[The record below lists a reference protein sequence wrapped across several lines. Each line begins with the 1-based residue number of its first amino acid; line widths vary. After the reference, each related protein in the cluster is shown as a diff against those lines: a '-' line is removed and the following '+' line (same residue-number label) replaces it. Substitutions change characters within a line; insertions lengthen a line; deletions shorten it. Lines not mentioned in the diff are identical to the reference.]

1 LLDKAQQHLDK
12 ATREFKEDGFQFWGF
27 VFKQAVGEEDA
38 DEFMVVGGK
47 DAVDTNVIVDNTMLA
62 LMLLTGT
69 SNKQELAEYISKPQ
83 VKIYHA

>member
-1 LLDKAQQHLDK
+1 MLDKAQGHLDK
-12 ATREFKEDGFQFWGF
+12 ATKEFSEDGYRFWGF
-27 VFKQAVGEEDA
+27 VFKQAVDEEDG

-47 DAVDTNVIVDNTMLA
+47 EALDTQVIVDNTMLA

-69 SNKQELAEYISKPQ
+69 SNKQELAEYINAPQ